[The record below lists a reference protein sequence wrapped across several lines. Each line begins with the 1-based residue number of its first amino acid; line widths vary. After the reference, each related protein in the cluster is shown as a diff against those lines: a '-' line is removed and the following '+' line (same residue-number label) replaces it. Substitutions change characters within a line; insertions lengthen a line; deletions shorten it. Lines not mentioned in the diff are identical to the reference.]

1 MRIRFLIVLAFTLAS
16 GCVYRMN
23 IQQGNL
29 LDEPAVAQLKQGMT
43 RSQVR
48 YILGTP
54 MIPNAFDAQ
63 RWDYLYYLKIGRLGR
78 AKQHRLTV
86 FFANDRVERTETDG
100 APMTASDYG
109 GVNVK
114 PKRGLWA
121 RLFHRSKA
129 APAPAQKSAA
139 PPESA
144 AAQKSAAPPES
155 AAAQKAAAPPNP
167 APAPVPS
174 GAAPAAGTPEPAGSP

>member
-1 MRIRFLIVLAFTLAS
+1 MRIRLLIVLAFTLTS

-54 MIPNAFDAQ
+54 MVPNAFDAQ
-63 RWDYLYYLKIGRLGR
+63 RWDYLYYLKIGRLGS

-86 FFANDRVERTETDG
+86 FFKDDRVERTESDG

-109 GVNVK
+109 GANIK
-114 PKRGLWA
+114 PKRSLWA
-121 RLFHRSKA
+121 RLFHHSKA
-129 APAPAQKSAA
+129 APAAPPPAA
-139 PPESA
+139 P
-144 AAQKSAAPPES
+144 
-155 AAAQKAAAPPNP
+155 NP
-167 APAPVPS
+167 SPIPVPAA
-174 GAAPAAGTPEPAGSP
+174 AAPAAGTPAPVGSP

>member
-1 MRIRFLIVLAFTLAS
+1 MRIRLLIVLAFTLAS

-63 RWDYLYYLKIGRLGR
+63 RWDYLYYLKIGRLGS

-121 RLFHRSKA
+121 RLFHRPKA
-129 APAPAQKSAA
+129 AP
-139 PPESA
+139 A

-155 AAAQKAAAPPNP
+155 AAAQKSAAPPNP

>member
-1 MRIRFLIVLAFTLAS
+1 MRTRLLIVLAFTLAS

-54 MIPNAFDAQ
+54 MVPNAFDAQ
-63 RWDYLYYLKIGRLGR
+63 RWDYLYYLKIGRLGS

-121 RLFHRSKA
+121 RLFHHPKA
-129 APAPAQKSAA
+129 APPAPPPAA
-139 PPESA
+139 P
-144 AAQKSAAPPES
+144 
-155 AAAQKAAAPPNP
+155 NP
-167 APAPVPS
+167 SPIPVPAA
-174 GAAPAAGTPEPAGSP
+174 AAPAAGTPEPAGSP